1 MRRLAEAMRDP
12 ASTAGL
18 DAAGWSGLI
27 TAARAEQMIGSL
39 AHRLEGQA
47 MPPAAARI
55 LEDARASAAQWR
67 QAALWEAE
75 MARRALAPLGIPVV
89 LMKGTAYVAAG
100 LDAGIGRS
108 IGDLDIMVA
117 REALDAAEQALLAA
131 GWEWVKPDPY
141 DDAYYRDH
149 MHELPPLIHRE
160 RDRMIDVHHTIL
172 PLTARQTPDAGG
184 MLSAAIP
191 LPSNSVRPEPFDDAC
206 GVAQDKLR
214 PVGRSRGTLVPAPRV
229 STALDTNGMGGAGPG
244 PGTSEGLL
252 IFSPEDMFL
261 HGVAHLFADGDLAGG
276 LRNLWDQDRLLR
288 QFAPVAG
295 FWARLGDRARHHQLA
310 PHLALALRLARAV
323 YGTPVDPALAGR
335 WRWSDALYLRRL
347 TVRDGWGRQRRPVT
361 RLAFYVRS
369 HWLRMPPAMLAR
381 HLWTK
386 WRKG

>member
-39 AHRLEGQA
+39 AHRLEGQT
-47 MPPAAARI
+47 MPPAAARM
-55 LEDARASAAQWR
+55 LEDARASAVQWR

-117 REALDAAEQALLAA
+117 REALGAAEQALLAA

-172 PLTARQTPDAGG
+172 PLTARQTPDAGA
-184 MLSAAIP
+184 MLRDAIP
-191 LPSNSVRPEPFDDAC
+191 VRECDPLAVRPE
-206 GVAQDKLR
+206 
-214 PVGRSRGTLVPAPRV
+214 RSRGTGEGPEGV
-229 STALDTNGMGGAGPG
+229 STALDTNGMGGAGSG
-244 PGTSEGLL
+244 PGTSDGLL
-252 IFSPEDMFL
+252 IFSPEDMLL

-288 QFAPVAG
+288 QFAPVEG
-295 FWARLGDRARHHQLA
+295 FWARLGARARHHELA
-310 PHLALALRLARAV
+310 PHLALALRLARTV
-323 YGTPVDPALAGR
+323 YATPVDPALAGR
-335 WRWSDALYLRRL
+335 ARWSDALYLRRL
-347 TVRDGWGRQRRPVT
+347 TVRDGWGRQRRPFT
-361 RLAFYVRS
+361 RLAFYARS
-369 HWLRMPPAMLAR
+369 HWLRMPPTMLAR

-386 WRKG
+386 WRR